1 MSQITNTV
9 EIPFT
14 ITGGMG
20 TGVVGAGTDTLS
32 GYTCHLTQ
40 FYATVGTV
48 PNYISNDKFVWD
60 FGDGTHVAGISASHV
75 YNFPGQYV
83 VSLIG
88 YSSAGEEYLSTQ
100 TKQVS
105 VSNLFPDKLERVTDK
120 NYNLIFVPAGQITTS
135 SAVPITVNRFSSW
148 QSERS
153 LSATDSNYT
162 LILGASGSRSRRIN
176 INSYD
181 TDKWAHLD
189 QSWSFYSAVTADNL
203 SISYKPIDTIE
214 TTSESIYYRSIVT
227 WDNDVSEF
235 VHILERIPT
244 SLLDT
249 ASSTALVGTSGTC
262 TYYYADDIA
271 VVGSNKIIGTATLA
285 SQNTLDRDS
294 VIENDTTSI
303 VNGDF
308 VNFSYNQS
316 LGFTIKVNST
326 TPTKINFTSTGVS
339 TMPLALNK
347 WQHSRVPFVIGLIT
361 DDDAT
366 IRSLPALSIQPVQ
379 SGVSPSSTSN
389 VVNLSVISSTGNT
402 ASAEFFRTND
412 NQLPTDLASSY
423 RGMFIPRDIG
433 DNCKISG
440 QVNVELPESFTNEI
454 YFGFIGN
461 SDRDSIYRITSYDNF
476 GVNGDSGQISYNW
489 GRSDSSTVSGETLS
503 FASVPMRTV
512 SNDLDIKSHFT
523 ASSTGTLSTVDT
535 YGNILSSIDFSDIVV
550 GFGALSG
557 TSIDLLTK
565 STGDQYNIT
574 PSSIALNSNKDI
586 WITMPDN
593 NLIAK
598 LSDDDGQVDNYFSKL
613 GNTVILSADG
623 GGYKYEP
630 GLIDTDVDDNI
641 WVAYTHR
648 LSSFITKYN
657 NAGVEQATYEFPN
670 NVVPHD
676 IVVDRSGSVWVAT
689 INQALSA
696 ISTTSITVSAHSDT
710 SQFRYYTG
718 STKIAEYWQVGGIVE
733 SQWGIQDNRF
743 NGKQLIT
750 DIVNGVLGWFV
761 ETVPYTG
768 RIDQAFLETGGSWSV
783 SATNISVYPSDTV
796 YKIDSTG
803 SQVYA
808 VSGFHKPA
816 YIVVDENQDCWV
828 GHDVNTVS
836 KITSTTG
843 VKSLDVRV
851 ESSEFLSL
859 SSGNFKSYDVQQIGG
874 ISCDTEGNLLVIN
887 SPENRA
893 FKYPVTTPHLSG
905 SVTIDS
911 TDSGG
916 SHMYRALG
924 DWTGWRW
931 VNKYRYVASS
941 VQSLTG
947 ESTMNIFSSAGKYNV
962 NLLFEDF
969 DAAETV
975 KSYRFQPQLL
985 EHEKLFD
992 TFYGQIIGG
1001 ADASPNSI
1009 GKSIYYKIA
1018 NFASNHSNID
1028 ECDIDSLYSLCEQ
1041 YNENIDNYNHN
1052 YIGGL
1057 KRVMNMTSIPH
1068 HKLWGTRSK
1077 FNRSFSKEGTNSPT
1091 IGINLGAELD
1101 FDTYSVNAGTPIVAE
1116 QLFNR
1121 EFSVINTMYVSGG
1134 SGDPGYNSQVGMLSS
1149 YPLSSYNSTWGWA
1162 LHNTATGSEIAKYYN
1177 FYEYTPVYS
1186 NVQLEGLIDW
1196 DNSYTNLVESNS
1208 GIEAWTDDDG
1218 IVDVMI
1224 DYELRRGLDLF
1235 MSSVSGSSSSL
1246 L

>member
-1 MSQITNTV
+1 MPVITNTV

-40 FYATVGTV
+40 FYTTVGDV

-75 YNFPGQYV
+75 YNFAGHYV

-88 YSSAGEEYLSTQ
+88 YSSAGEQYLSTQ

-105 VSNLFPDKLERVTDK
+105 VSDLFPNRLERVTDK

-135 SAVPITVNRFSSW
+135 NAVPITVNRFSSW

-153 LSATDSNYT
+153 LSATDSDYT
-162 LILGASGSRSRRIN
+162 LILGASGSRSRKID

-189 QSWSFYSAVTADNL
+189 RSWSYYRSVTADNL

-214 TTSESIYYRSIVT
+214 TSNEDIYYRSIVT
-227 WDNDVSEF
+227 WDNDASEF
-235 VHILERIPT
+235 IHILERTPT

-249 ASSTALVGTSGTC
+249 TSSTALVGTSGTC
-262 TYYYADDIA
+262 TYYYADDTA
-271 VVGSNKIIGTATLA
+271 LVGNSKIIGTATLA
-285 SQNTLDRDS
+285 GQNTLDRDN
-294 VIENDTTSI
+294 VIGNNTTSI
-303 VNGDF
+303 VNGEF
-308 VNFSYNQS
+308 VNFAYNQS
-316 LGFTIKVNST
+316 LGFTIKVTNT

-339 TMPLALNK
+339 TMPLSLNK

-361 DDDAT
+361 DDDST

-379 SGVSPSSTSN
+379 SGTPASSTSN

-402 ASAEFFRTND
+402 MSAEFFRTND
-412 NQLPTDLASSY
+412 NQLPTELTSSY

-433 DNCKISG
+433 DGCKISG
-440 QVNVELPESFTNEI
+440 QVNVDLPESFTNEI

-461 SDRDSIYRITSYDNF
+461 TDNDSIYRITSYDNF
-476 GVNGDSGQISYNW
+476 GVNGETGQLSYSW
-489 GRSDSSTVSGETLS
+489 GRSDSKTVSGETLS
-503 FASVPMRTV
+503 FASVPTGST

-523 ASSTGTLSTVDT
+523 TSNDGILSTVDT
-535 YGNILSSIDFSDIVV
+535 YGNILSSIDFNNVTV

-557 TSIDLLTK
+557 TLIDLLTE

-574 PSSIALNSNKDI
+574 PSSIALNGNKDI
-586 WITMPDN
+586 WVTMTDN

-598 LSDDDGQVDNYFSKL
+598 FSDDDGQVDNYFSKL

-689 INQALSA
+689 IQSLSA
-696 ISTTSITVSAHSDT
+696 RETFSIEVSAYATD
-710 SQFRYYTG
+710 QYRFYTG
-718 STKIAEYWQVGGIVE
+718 AISLSSWQVGEI
-733 SQWGIQDNRF
+733 IQSSWETADSHF
-743 NGKQLIT
+743 AGPFLIT
-750 DIVNGVLGWFV
+750 AAASADELGWYADAQ
-761 ETVPYTG
+761 PYTG
-768 RIDQAFLETGGSWSV
+768 RLSQVATSTSGVPAV

-816 YIVVDENQDCWV
+816 YIVVDQNQDCWV

-874 ISCDTEGNLLVIN
+874 ISCDTSGNLMVIN
-887 SPENRA
+887 SPENRV
-893 FKYPVTTPHLSG
+893 FRHPITTPQLSG
-905 SVTIDS
+905 YVTIDPPAV
-911 TDSGG
+911 GG

-931 VNKYRYVASS
+931 VNKYRFVASS
-941 VQSLTG
+941 TQSLTG
-947 ESTMNIFSSAGKYNV
+947 ESTINIFSSAGKYNV

-992 TFYGQIIGG
+992 TFYGQIIG
-1001 ADASPNSI
+1001 DASANPNSI
-1009 GKSIYYKIA
+1009 GKSIYYKTA

-1028 ECDIDSLYSLCEQ
+1028 ECDISSLYSLCEQ
-1041 YNENIDNYNHN
+1041 YNVNIDNYNHS
-1052 YIGGL
+1052 YTGGL

-1068 HKLWGTRSK
+1068 HKLWGTRSR
-1077 FNRSFSKEGTNSPT
+1077 FDRSFDKEGTNSPT
-1091 IGINLGAELD
+1091 LGINLGAEVD
-1101 FDTYSVNAGTPIVAE
+1101 FNTYTITAGTPIVAE

-1149 YPLSSYNSTWGWA
+1149 YPLSGYNSTWGWA

-1177 FYEYTPVYS
+1177 FYEYAPVYS

-1208 GIEAWTDDDG
+1208 GLETWTDDDG
-1218 IVDVMI
+1218 IVDAMI
-1224 DYELRRGLDLF
+1224 DYELRRGLDMF